1 MSSVMVRN
9 PYVVCARG
17 RVVSVNILITLRSES
32 QSNQLLL
39 MCTLEY
45 TKHSRPPTK
54 CYIHALHARIALLE
68 DQLMQYR
75 CSANDRPAPP
85 SILEDPKSHLSED
98 SPQQDSLH
106 LPFYG
111 RESRLFSAYGHFGLL
126 AKFDGATN
134 TSQQKITIIDGVLL
148 IDTFPVFL
156 EPSLQGQLLD
166 EFWTWQN
173 TWPVLIHEPLF
184 RKDLLEK
191 GANNYSTP
199 TLLAALLALSTNA
212 HLSGPRSSDSGLGAS
227 AKSLLEHAKSA
238 VQEQIE
244 HPTLSLVLSAALI
257 SQSEL
262 SMENMGL
269 ASQYIGK

>member
-1 MSSVMVRN
+1 
-9 PYVVCARG
+9 
-17 RVVSVNILITLRSES
+17 
-32 QSNQLLL
+32 
-39 MCTLEY
+39 
-45 TKHSRPPTK
+45 
-54 CYIHALHARIALLE
+54 
-68 DQLMQYR
+68 MQYR
-75 CSANDRPAPP
+75 CSANDRPAPS
-85 SILEDPKSHLSED
+85 SILEDPKSHPSED
-98 SPQQDSLH
+98 SPQQDSPH

-156 EPSLQGQLLD
+156 EPSLQGQLLE
-166 EFWTWQN
+166 EFWAWQN

-191 GANNYSTP
+191 GANNYCTP
-199 TLLAALLALSTNA
+199 ILLAALLALSTNA
-212 HLSGPRSSDSGLGAS
+212 HLNGPRSSDSGLGAS